1 VGLSLGVNNPPQTKA
16 IDLPRHQSLKAET
29 RYNSDN
35 TPFQLV
41 KLYNGT
47 GGALVAN
54 RPYLITFAGTSTTVQ
69 NPQVTALAAQAG
81 VQNHVVIA
89 HEAVGIGEWGFFCY
103 QGYHDCGIE
112 GTTDVAA
119 GDYLLVSDGV
129 STTGLVKDGTS
140 RTQQSCAIACEAQ
153 ATNSVVDKRVYLF
166 GGPALTSL
174 AAALSSVTLTAASSL
189 TASANNATAARLTIE
204 NQTNG
209 TAATANVLVKSP
221 TSSGGVWA
229 VGSSFATAGVAD
241 YVGLFAESTATG
253 LILFLTDTTQN
264 VRINANGG
272 NIVTITG
279 ASPSVWTF
287 QDATNFACGSTT
299 GLKIGTAT
307 TQKLAFFNSTPV
319 VQGTAYT
326 QTFATADKTHA
337 ARTATAL
344 TVADGAG
351 TNDGTIGAITA
362 DASVI
367 AAVQELAAMV
377 NALIVDVADTASV
390 VNSVVDDL
398 RTFGLVA

>member
-287 QDATNFACGSTT
+287 QDATNFACGSTK

-398 RTFGLVA
+398 QTFGLVA